1 VSLCHRLSC
10 HQVHHRLIQACHTAR
25 PLYGPVVRLCVL
37 WASHHLLYGPRHLR
51 HEHIE
56 LLVAH
61 LFARP
66 APFQVLLA
74 ITDSIDQACE
84 VGLTSECCVLYMCV
98 APWFDA
104 GWCVG
109 LPVAAEYSRLG
120 TTTSR
125 RRPTPHPH
133 RYLLQNIG

>member
-1 VSLCHRLSC
+1 MSLSQRLSC

-66 APFQVLLA
+66 APFQVLRA
-74 ITDSIDQACE
+74 IEESIEQ
-84 VGLTSECCVLYMCV
+84 
-98 APWFDA
+98 P
-104 GWCVG
+104 
-109 LPVAAEYSRLG
+109 
-120 TTTSR
+120 R
-125 RRPTPHPH
+125 RC
-133 RYLLQNIG
+133 G